1 MTGSDWPALVALPG
15 PRVLDISTPV
25 LRADEGAAARG
36 DGCFE
41 TVLAVAGDV
50 RDLPEHLLRLRRS
63 AAALDLEPPADEQW
77 HVLLDA
83 LLGRTPGTAEVVL
96 RLQLGRGAPGA
107 TATWFATA
115 SPVPPESIRQRAD
128 GVRVLLLDRGHDGA
142 VTSGAAPWLL
152 LGAKSLSYAVNM
164 AALRHAA
171 AHDADDVLFLIDGTV
186 AEGPR
191 SSVLMATPDGTLVSP
206 PATNILD
213 GITVARVLRAAAAAG
228 RTVQRRPI
236 EIGELATAVGLWLTS
251 SVRLLAE
258 VRSIDGR
265 PVPTGPLTAE
275 LAGLLQVP

>member
-1 MTGSDWPALVALPG
+1 MSFPALVALPG
-15 PRVLDISTPV
+15 PRVLDIATPV

-41 TVLAVAGDV
+41 TLLAVDGLV
-50 RDLPEHLLRLRRS
+50 RDLPEHLRRLHRS
-63 AAALDLEPPADEQW
+63 AAALDLEPPADAEW
-77 HVLLDA
+77 RTLLEA
-83 LLGRTPGTAEVVL
+83 LLAQTPAGVEVVL
-96 RLQLGRGAPGA
+96 RLQLGRGSPG
-107 TATWFATA
+107 TGATWFATA
-115 SPVPPESIRQRAD
+115 SPVPAESVRQRSE

-142 VTSGAAPWLL
+142 VTSAAAPWLL

-171 AHDADDVLFLIDGTV
+171 AHDADDVLFLVDGTV

-191 SSVLMATPDGTLVSP
+191 SSVLLATPDGTLVSP

-213 GITVARVLRAAAAAG
+213 GITVARLLAAAAAQG
-228 RTVQRRPI
+228 RQVERRPI
-236 EIGELATAVGLWLTS
+236 GIGELASALGLWLTS

-265 PVPTGPLTAE
+265 PLPPSPATRE
-275 LAGLLQVP
+275 LAGLLEVP